1 MKERHSYIPHTPEE
15 IKSMLETIG
24 VPSIEELFSDVPK
37 VFDFELALPKGSDEF
52 SVYREMKSLAERNTN
67 LEQLAVFRGGGI
79 YHHYI
84 PFVVQALASRSEFL
98 TAYTPY
104 QAEVS
109 QGTLQALYEFQ
120 TMIVELTGMEVA
132 NSSMYD
138 GATAVAEAALMAVRT
153 NRKDKIIVAK
163 NVHPEYREVI
173 RTYCSG
179 QNIKV
184 EEVNFDK
191 NSGNIDLETLKSK
204 LTDDVSGVIVGYPNF
219 FGVIEDLKII
229 RELLPEKVMF
239 IVVANPIALSLLEAP
254 GKLGA
259 DIVVGEGQP
268 LGNPPNFGGPGFG
281 FFATLEKYIR
291 KMPGR
296 IIGETKDT
304 EGRTGYVMVLQTR
317 EQHIRR
323 SKATSNICSNHAHN
337 AVTAA
342 IYMSVMGKEGLRE
355 VAEQSFAKA
364 HSLKERLLKL
374 EGVTEVFS
382 GPFFHEFV
390 ISFNKD
396 VEFINSELMKHKILG
411 PLNLEK
417 WYPEMK
423 SCALFCTTEAVR
435 NADIEFLLGRLE
447 EIL

>member
-1 MKERHSYIPHTPEE
+1 MKERHPYIPHTPGE

-24 VPSIEELFSDVPK
+24 VSSIDDLFSDVPE
-37 VFDFELALPKGSDEF
+37 VLDFELALPESSDEF
-52 SVYREMKSLAERNTN
+52 SVFREMKSLAERNTN

-79 YHHYI
+79 YYHYI
-84 PFVVQALASRSEFL
+84 PTAVQALASRSEFL

-120 TMIVELTGMEVA
+120 TMIAELTGMEVA

-138 GATAVAEAALMAVRT
+138 GATAAAEAALMAVRT
-153 NRKDKIIVAK
+153 NRKDRILVAE
-163 NVHPEYREVI
+163 NIHPEYREVI

-179 QNIKV
+179 QNIKI
-184 EEVNFDK
+184 EETDFDK
-191 NSGNIDLETLKSK
+191 GSGSIDLEALKSK

-219 FGVIEDLKII
+219 FGVIEDLKAI
-229 RELLPEKVMF
+229 RELLREKTML

-254 GKLGA
+254 GRLGA

-268 LGNPPNFGGPGFG
+268 LGNPPSFGGPGFG
-281 FFATLEKYIR
+281 FFATLGKYIR

-304 EGRTGYVMVLQTR
+304 EGKTGYVMVLQTR

-337 AVTAA
+337 AVVAA
-342 IYMSVMGKEGLRE
+342 IYMSIMGKEGLRE
-355 VAEQSFAKA
+355 VAERSFAKA

-374 EGVTEVFS
+374 EGVSEVFS

-390 ISFNKD
+390 VSFDKD
-396 VEFINSELMKHKILG
+396 VDPVNSKLMKHKILG
-411 PLNLEK
+411 PLNIEK

-423 SCALFCTTEAVR
+423 NCALFCTTEAVR
-435 NADIEFLLGRLE
+435 DADIEFLLGRLE